1 MTWERVSRRS
11 TAKWTNVGIANLS
24 AREVEIRLDR
34 LGDERSEREP
44 REERAEEADCERS
57 INLFTKR
64 NVRQARW
71 KLMP

>member
-44 REERAEEADCERS
+44 REERAEEADCER
-57 INLFTKR
+57 
-64 NVRQARW
+64 
-71 KLMP
+71 